1 MLRFHTE
8 FKSLVDEH
16 QKRVKFVLILI
27 GAVQLV
33 FVMAIL
39 RKN

>member
-1 MLRFHTE
+1 MFRFHTE
-8 FKSLVDEH
+8 FRSLVEEH
-16 QKRVKFVLILI
+16 QRRVRFVLILI